1 MVSIAPIPQSKSRVK
16 KLDAHPPLLYPKYD
30 LTKPN
35 HGAKAVYKPE
45 HKLDHISDSKSQV
58 SYASTAPT
66 STLSKVSVTIA
77 PLPY

>member
-1 MVSIAPIPQSKSRVK
+1 VQKFDAP
-16 KLDAHPPLLYPKYD
+16 PPLLYPNYD

-35 HGAKAVYKPE
+35 HGAKAVYKPD
-45 HKLDHISDSKSQV
+45 HKNDHISDSKSQV

-66 STLSKVSVTIA
+66 STLSKLSVSIA